1 MDTHVGTVDHAG
13 QGDLTPPT
21 PTEGTTQVPIQVA
34 KHEGAR
40 GRLRSRRPAVLVMA
54 ALVLLL
60 LAPACGASGG
70 TAKPLSSEVV
80 DVTVLDNSFNP
91 ETLVITPGTTV
102 RWTNKGKLDHNS
114 IVAVGDLK
122 FGVDAKD
129 FGPGKS
135 HQFTFDKVGEYSY
148 YCSLHGTAERGMT
161 GKIVVTNDP
170 KSVGT
175 TPGTQPVNM
184 DVVKGDGVVLKVP
197 AQFPTIQ
204 GAVDAAKAGDM
215 VLVSKGIYHEAVKV
229 TKDNI
234 VIRGEDR
241 NETVLDGEFK
251 LDNGFL
257 VSGANGVAIEN
268 MTAKNYKVNGFFWTG
283 VKGYRGSYLT
293 AIRNG
298 DYGLYGFDSRY
309 GQFDH
314 SLGTGSPDAGFYI
327 GQCYPCDALIT
338 DSESYLNGLGY
349 SGTNAGGNLRIVR
362 STFRDN
368 RSGIVPNSG
377 SYEKYPPERE
387 STIVGNIV
395 YGNSRRD
402 VPAINAALLLEG
414 DGIVSAGG
422 IDNVIE
428 RNLVYDHDKAGIL
441 LLGFPDGDKVWDVT
455 GNKVRDN
462 DVSDS
467 RVADLA
473 MVTKDENLGNCFSGN
488 VFKSS
493 TPANIEKLAPCTG
506 PSAGS
511 LTDGALGL
519 ASYINATD
527 RPPVDFKTMPD
538 PPAQTTMPDPLSAP
552 WKPAA
557 PGNLPTITVDVA
569 AIPLPTKPS

>member
-1 MDTHVGTVDHAG
+1 MNGHEAVTGREVA
-13 QGDLTPPT
+13 PA
-21 PTEGTTQVPIQVA
+21 TE
-34 KHEGAR
+34 
-40 GRLRSRRPAVLVMA
+40 RRRRQRIPAWLLA
-54 ALVLLL
+54 AVVLLF

-70 TAKPLSSEVV
+70 TAKPLAANTV

-91 ETLVITPGTTV
+91 EVLVITPGTTV

-114 IVAVGDLK
+114 IVATGDLK
-122 FGVDAKD
+122 FGVEAKD

-135 HQFTFDKVGEYSY
+135 HSFTFDKVGEYSY
-148 YCSLHGTAERGMT
+148 YCALHGTAERGMT
-161 GKIVVTNDP
+161 GKIIVTND
-170 KSVGT
+170 KGSVGT
-175 TPGTQPVNM
+175 TPGTQPTDMNAV
-184 DVVKGDGVVLKVP
+184 GGTGVVLKVP
-197 AQFPTIQ
+197 GQFPTIQ
-204 GAVDAAKAGDM
+204 GAVDAAHAGDM
-215 VLVSKGIYHEAVKV
+215 VLVGKGTYHEAVKV

-257 VSGANGVAIEN
+257 VSGANGVTIEN

-368 RSGIVPNSG
+368 RAGIVPNSG

-395 YGNSRRD
+395 HGNFRDD
-402 VPAINAALLLEG
+402 VPAINAALLVEG
-414 DGIVSAGG
+414 SGIISAGG

-441 LLGFPDGDKVWDVT
+441 LLGFPDGDTVWDVT
-455 GNKVRDN
+455 GNKVREN
-462 DVSDS
+462 DVSNS

-473 MVTKDENLGNCFSGN
+473 LVTKDQNQGNCFSGN
-488 VFKSS
+488 VFKTSA
-493 TPANIEKLAPCTG
+493 PKNIEKLAPCTG
-506 PSAGS
+506 TGVGDIS
-511 LTDGALGL
+511 DGNLGL
-519 ASYINATD
+519 AGFITNQN
-527 RPPVDFKTMPD
+527 PPSVDYKTMPD
-538 PPAQTTMPDPLSAP
+538 PPAQPTMPDAMTAP

-557 PGNLPTITVDVA
+557 PGNLPTIQVDVA
-569 AIPLPTKPS
+569 AIPLPTRPS